1 MAALAGGGVRILPWL
16 LDPQVTWRVAAP
28 FARSV
33 FVLAGEVA
41 LALGWPIGWALAAQ
55 LLVERGEAGV
65 LRLLGERP
73 ARTGYRLVR
82 HGAVL
87 AAVLAA
93 MSLASARESTEPGR
107 IVSELIRDG
116 QVACR
121 SVDAPRTYVVPFFG
135 AAWLCAPGTTPR
147 LAGQGPGPLASLVFT
162 ATDARASGD
171 LAYLELDDVN
181 VALPRIVL
189 HVGNLS
195 LRGAPWG
202 HGQGVAPFPRA
213 ASLTVA
219 VGLSAWAAVVLI
231 LRGVVSGRIAAL
243 VVGSSGPL
251 AALAALRGLE
261 RLAGSGDAHPSRWL
275 TTLVPF
281 IALAVLVAVTAGI
294 AAVVSRLPLL
304 RQAASK

>member
-1 MAALAGGGVRILPWL
+1 MTWNRLALRSALLATAVLGMAALAGGGVRILPWL

-33 FVLAGEVA
+33 LVLAGEVA

-116 QVACR
+116 QVAEEP
-121 SVDAPRTYVVPFFG
+121 VTVV
-135 AAWLCAPGTTPR
+135 
-147 LAGQGPGPLASLVFT
+147 
-162 ATDARASGD
+162 
-171 LAYLELDDVN
+171 E
-181 VALPRIVL
+181 
-189 HVGNLS
+189 
-195 LRGAPWG
+195 
-202 HGQGVAPFPRA
+202 
-213 ASLTVA
+213 
-219 VGLSAWAAVVLI
+219 
-231 LRGVVSGRIAAL
+231 
-243 VVGSSGPL
+243 
-251 AALAALRGLE
+251 
-261 RLAGSGDAHPSRWL
+261 
-275 TTLVPF
+275 
-281 IALAVLVAVTAGI
+281 
-294 AAVVSRLPLL
+294 
-304 RQAASK
+304 